1 MQSIFANSCSVSE
14 VTLKAL
20 QSNGKGA
27 FPQLKSAVAAV
38 LVLQTRGGKKK
49 FGEITRDPFKTF
61 QQKLARKQRTR
72 HAKYRLQSDERKQM
86 KLAFPYNVQSTGRL
100 ISEYVPLEKFARAPL
115 YTVQG
120 LGQRWRAFKEGTAIV
135 YSGAMIRRKLRK
147 KDPFRPIEFARQAQK
162 QFAEVNAAIQRKDK
176 QTLRALATE
185 YATEVGVCV
194 CMCVCKK
201 QCPELH
207 CGNSVG
213 INS

>member
-1 MQSIFANSCSVSE
+1 MCYGVVESLYCVGDFKISSRTNVIRKIRSEYTWSSSLASFAYNKMQSIFANSCSVSE

-86 KLAFPYNVQSTGRL
+86 KLAFPFNVQSTGGCYQVLLTLMPFTKTSLRTRSL
-100 ISEYVPLEKFARAPL
+100 VKLER
-115 YTVQG
+115 G
-120 LGQRWRAFKEGTAIV
+120 
-135 YSGAMIRRKLRK
+135 S
-147 KDPFRPIEFARQAQK
+147 
-162 QFAEVNAAIQRKDK
+162 
-176 QTLRALATE
+176 
-185 YATEVGVCV
+185 
-194 CMCVCKK
+194 
-201 QCPELH
+201 
-207 CGNSVG
+207 
-213 INS
+213 